1 MLAWVCFRAPGSYGA
16 RLVACLVSAHTV
28 SRSLLLLPLP
38 PEDVLI
44 TSLHSICKCVLHSVL
59 RIRFTEAVSSSKGHF
74 TQRALFRTRVSHVP
88 CILFLVDWLA
98 SKLRGATS
106 LHPPPPLPITATTLS
121 VKSLLGTRTL
131 VFMLAQ
137 QELSTKSHL
146 SSPPFTF

>member
-16 RLVACLVSAHTV
+16 RLDACPVSAHTV

-44 TSLHSICKCVLHSVL
+44 TSLHSICKCVLPSVL
-59 RIRFTEAVSSSKGHF
+59 HIRFTGAVSSSF
-74 TQRALFRTRVSHVP
+74 THRAFFGARVSHVP
-88 CILFLVDWLA
+88 CVLFLVDWLA
-98 SKLRGATS
+98 SKLWGATS

-121 VKSLLGTRTL
+121 VKWLLWTQTL

-137 QELSTKSHL
+137 QEFSTESRL
-146 SSPPFTF
+146 SSPPLYFSV